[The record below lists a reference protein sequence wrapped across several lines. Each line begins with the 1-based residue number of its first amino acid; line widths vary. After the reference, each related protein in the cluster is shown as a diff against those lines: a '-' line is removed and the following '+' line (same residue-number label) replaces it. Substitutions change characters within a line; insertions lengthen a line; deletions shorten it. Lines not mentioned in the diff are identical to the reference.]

1 VKVPLKT
8 RLIDA
13 LAPRPSLDLVRSA
26 MLDAAFVELE
36 TRSGRAGGIDALDAG
51 CGHFSP
57 LRRYRA
63 RLATLTGA
71 DLHEP
76 TPGSMPYL
84 DRFISTDLCRDSDAL
99 APGSVDVALSN
110 FTLEHFADPAAALA
124 NIARSLR
131 PGGHL
136 IVTTVNRRHPFVG
149 AYLAV
154 PRRLR
159 DLLQR
164 AVRATGGHALVGVCN
179 DPSVVRSTLR
189 DAGLVD
195 LRVETVG
202 HLARAWRR
210 HWVTLLLGLLGDLA
224 AAPFPGRRST
234 IVAAAR
240 MPSG

>member
-1 VKVPLKT
+1 VSAPLKT

-13 LAPRPSLDLVRSA
+13 LAPRPSLDQVRTA
-26 MLDAAFVELE
+26 MLDAAFAELE
-36 TRSGRAGGIDALDAG
+36 ARPGRAGGIDALDAG
-51 CGHFSP
+51 CGHSSP

-63 RLATLTGA
+63 RLGTLTGA

-76 TPGSMPYL
+76 APGSMPYL
-84 DRFISTDLCRDSDAL
+84 DRFISTDLCRDSEAL

-110 FTLEHFADPAAALA
+110 FTLEHFADPGAALA

-149 AYLAV
+149 AYLAL
-154 PRRLR
+154 PQRLR

-164 AVRATGGHALVGVCN
+164 AVRANHGHSLVGACN
-179 DPSVVRSTLR
+179 DPSVVRAELR
-189 DAGLVD
+189 HAGLQD
-195 LRVETVG
+195 PRVETVG

-210 HWVTLLLGLLGDLA
+210 HWLTLLLGLLGDLA

-234 IVAAAR
+234 IVASAR
-240 MPSG
+240 MPSR